1 MIYVLFFVIFIFV
14 MNRAMLRVRV
24 NSENEELK
32 RKINTKIR
40 QSRKLDLLYGREL
53 KSRKQEIEKAILG
66 VVKDNQKA
74 E

>member
-1 MIYVLFFVIFIFV
+1 MIYVLFFAIFIFV

-32 RKINTKIR
+32 RKINAKIQ
-40 QSRKLDLLYGREL
+40 QSRKLDLLYGRET
-53 KSRKQEIEKAILG
+53 KSRKQEIEKAVFG
-66 VVKDNQKA
+66 VAKDNQKA

>member
-32 RKINTKIR
+32 RKINAKIR
-40 QSRKLDLLYGREL
+40 QSRKLDLLYGRES
-53 KSRKQEIEKAILG
+53 KNRKQEIEKAVLG
-66 VVKDNQKA
+66 VAKDNQKA

>member
-1 MIYVLFFVIFIFV
+1 

>member
-32 RKINTKIR
+32 RKINAKIR
-40 QSRKLDLLYGREL
+40 QSRKLDLLYGRET
-53 KSRKQEIEKAILG
+53 KSLKQEIEKAVLD
-66 VVKDNQKA
+66 VAEDHQKA

>member
-1 MIYVLFFVIFIFV
+1 

-32 RKINTKIR
+32 RKINAKIR
-40 QSRKLDLLYGREL
+40 QSRKLDLLYGRET
-53 KSRKQEIEKAILG
+53 KSLKQEIEKAVLD
-66 VVKDNQKA
+66 VAEDHQKA

>member
-32 RKINTKIR
+32 RKINAKIR
-40 QSRKLDLLYGREL
+40 QSRKLDLLYGRET
-53 KSRKQEIEKAILG
+53 KSLKQEIEKAVL
-66 VVKDNQKA
+66 DEAEDHQKA